1 MALALPLLRILGT
14 TTICSLLIR
23 NNRLPRLPVYLRVL
37 LVPSPEEA
45 AAPACSSSSSLGSVS
60 FQGSSWSP
68 MRLVRGLLRK
78 VPRLL
83 AGSEVS
89 VLG

>member
-1 MALALPLLRILGT
+1 MVLSSQLPSR
-14 TTICSLLIR
+14 SR
-23 NNRLPRLPVYLRVL
+23 AVAV
-37 LVPSPEEA
+37 VPASA
-45 AAPACSSSSSLGSVS
+45 ARSSSESLGSVS
-60 FQGSSWSP
+60 FHGSSWSP